1 MDGGQAQMTWHSNGQ
16 ISFRQ
21 KDEVRKKN
29 YLTFFYWTCALSF
42 FLQLSQCFIAF
53 RVRYL
58 IHGLKNV
65 SLPLQGGCHL
75 VALKVSNRDLK
86 ISTIQMHTISQQALP
101 LLQIKTWFL
110 PKNARQQQ
118 RRAPEVLNSRIA
130 CRAGSS
136 NRPISRGSDWP
147 IFSCLGSS
155 RWKTLAA
162 SRRPTTLI
170 RIYNQL
176 PHVQWQTRHVYIV
189 SYNPPDSGVLNL
201 HTPRI

>member
-1 MDGGQAQMTWHSNGQ
+1 MFCCIQGLRFDPWIKKCQPPLTRWLPPGGIESFKQRSKDINHSNAHNFAAG
-16 ISFRQ
+16 SPWRF
-21 KDEVRKKN
+21 
-29 YLTFFYWTCALSF
+29 
-42 FLQLSQCFIAF
+42 
-53 RVRYL
+53 
-58 IHGLKNV
+58 H
-65 SLPLQGGCHL
+65 
-75 VALKVSNRDLK
+75 
-86 ISTIQMHTISQQALP
+86 
-101 LLQIKTWFL
+101 IKTWFL

-170 RIYNQL
+170 RIQPTPTRSVTNQTCL
-176 PHVQWQTRHVYIV
+176 HCKLQPSWFRSTEPPHT
-189 SYNPPDSGVLNL
+189 
-201 HTPRI
+201 